1 MFNIIIVKYFWGEY
15 MLFFVLSLL
24 PIIWLI
30 IGLCLLKMPSYKA
43 SLITLLIA
51 ALEGLFIWHSPLI
64 NVLTAALEGFLM
76 ALWPIVIVII
86 AAIFTYNITV
96 KTGAMEII
104 KGLLCSISDDSR
116 VLALLLAWG
125 FGGFMEGMAGF
136 GTAVA
141 IPVGML
147 ITLGFDP
154 ILAVVIC
161 LVSNGCPTMFGS
173 VAVPTTTLASLVNI
187 DVMPLS
193 ITQAVMSA
201 PLYFI
206 TPFIVV
212 TLVSKSFKKSLD
224 ILPVTLI
231 SSLGFILPV
240 ILFAKLV
247 GPELCDIVAALI
259 SMALTILACKFFKKK
274 DTPSEFKLSLNT
286 NAINTKDALVAVS
299 PFVLIFVVL
308 LVTSNFF
315 PVIHDSLASIKTTLN
330 IYKGDPNAK
339 LTFTWINT
347 PGVLIL
353 LCGFIGGFIQGLNL
367 KEMFSIL
374 VSTVKQMSKTILT
387 MLAVLGSAKIMGYS
401 GMISTMAAFF
411 VSSLGSYYPF
421 VAPLLGAIGTFVT
434 GSGTSSEVLFGSVQ
448 VSAGEALGINSTWL
462 ASANSLGTAAGK
474 MISPQTIAIGTA
486 ACGKEGEDGLV
497 LSKVIGIA
505 LVYILISAIIVY
517 FGKGI
522 VL

>member
-1 MFNIIIVKYFWGEY
+1 MV
-15 MLFFVLSLL
+15 LFILSLL
-24 PIIWLI
+24 PIIWLV
-30 IGLCLLKMPSYKA
+30 IGLCVLKMPSYKA
-43 SLITLLIA
+43 SIITLLIA
-51 ALEGLFIWHSPLI
+51 MLEGLFIWKAPVI
-64 NVLTAALEGFLM
+64 NVLTAALEGFVM

-96 KTGAMEII
+96 KTGAMETI
-104 KGLLCSISDDSR
+104 KTLLCSISDDSR

-161 LVSNGCPTMFGS
+161 LVANGCPTMFGS

-187 DVMPLS
+187 DVMSLS
-193 ITQAVMSA
+193 FTSALMAA

-212 TLVSKSFKKSLD
+212 SLVSKSFKKSLD
-224 ILPVTLI
+224 ILPVTLA
-231 SSLGFILPV
+231 SSLGFIVPV

-247 GPELCDIVAALI
+247 GPELCDIIAALI
-259 SMALTILACKFFKKK
+259 SMGLTIWAAKTFKKK
-274 DTPSEFKLSLNT
+274 ETAKEYKLSLS
-286 NAINTKDALVAVS
+286 ITKIDTKTAMIAVC

-308 LVTSNFF
+308 LLTSNFF
-315 PVIHDSLASIKTTLN
+315 PFIHDSLSSVKTVLN

-339 LTFTWINT
+339 LTLTWINT

-353 LCGFIGGFIQGLNL
+353 FCGIVGGFVQKLNV
-367 KEMFSIL
+367 KEMLDIF
-374 VSTVKQMSKTILT
+374 VSTVKQMSKTIIT
-387 MLAVLGSAKIMGYS
+387 MLAVLGSAKVMGYT
-401 GMISTMAAFF
+401 GMIASMASFF
-411 VSSLGSYYPF
+411 VASLGTYYPL

-434 GSGTSSEVLFGSVQ
+434 GSGTSSEVLFGNVQ
-448 VSAGEALGINSTWL
+448 VSAAEALNINKVWL
-462 ASANSLGTAAGK
+462 AASNSLGTATGK
-474 MISPQTIAIGTA
+474 MLSPQTIAIGTA

-497 LSKVIGIA
+497 LSKVIPIA
-505 LVYILISAIIVY
+505 LIYIVLSALIVY

-522 VL
+522 M